1 MIGTGRALWV
11 VGAAGLLVAAV
22 QTPLIATAEFSPD
35 RGLWIAL
42 NWVIGVGFVLVGA
55 YAWLRRP
62 DNRVGALMVA
72 TGFAWFLSV
81 LGHTEPPLLFTV
93 GVLFDSLFVAV
104 AIHLLLAFP
113 SGRLESTVDR
123 WLLAAVYAAVT
134 LGYLPTILFWDPATT
149 GCVGCPDNVF
159 LISSDPSLTTTSGDV
174 LAGIGI
180 ALLLAVFVR
189 LAVRWRGSTALQR
202 RAITPV
208 YAAGAALML
217 SLAALLQLQLARASY
232 GLIEDVFY
240 GTMIPFGL
248 VPYLFLAGLARAQML
263 RGGAVGRLVASLGET
278 LGPGEL
284 RDALCRAL
292 GDPSLELAY
301 WLTESEHYVD
311 AKGHRVALPRSGSG
325 RAASPVTLDGRPVA
339 AIIHDPLLLDDPDLV
354 QAVGAAAAL
363 ALEKER
369 LDAELRARVEEL
381 QESQARL
388 LAVGFAE
395 RRRMERDL
403 HDGAQQRLVSLALD
417 LRLARSALRE
427 EPERA
432 ERLLDGADEE
442 LSRALEE
449 LRELARG
456 LHPAVLSDRGL
467 EAAVQT
473 LATRAPLPVDVD
485 ARMGQVPEAV
495 ELAAYFVV
503 SEALT
508 NVAKYSAA
516 SSASVRVGR
525 DDGSV
530 VVEVSDDGVGGAD
543 PERGS
548 GLRGLGD
555 RLSALGGK
563 LEVDSRSGA
572 GTTVRARIPCE

>member
-1 MIGTGRALWV
+1 VIGTGRALWF

-22 QTPLIATAEFSPD
+22 QTPLIATAEFGPD

-42 NWVIGVGFVLVGA
+42 NWVIGVGFVLVGV

-81 LGHTEPPLLFTV
+81 LGHTEPPLLFTL
-93 GVLFDSLFVAV
+93 GVVFDSLFVGV

-113 SGRLESTVDR
+113 SGRLESRVDR
-123 WLLAAVYAAVT
+123 WLLGAVYAAVT
-134 LGYLPTILFWDPATT
+134 LGYLPTVLFWDPATT
-149 GCVGCPDNVF
+149 GCTGCPDNVF
-159 LISSDPSLTTTSGDV
+159 LISSDPSLTSTSGDV
-174 LAGIGI
+174 LAGVGV

-189 LAVRWRGSTALQR
+189 LAARWRRSTPLQR

-208 YAAGAALML
+208 FAAGGALML
-217 SLAALLQLQLARASY
+217 SLATLLVLQLARASY
-232 GLIEDVFY
+232 GLIEDVSY
-240 GTMIPFGL
+240 ATLIPFGL

-263 RGGAVGRLVASLGET
+263 RGGAVGRLVATLGET

-284 RDALCRAL
+284 RDALSHAL

-301 WLTESEHYVD
+301 WLPESEHYVD
-311 AKGHRVALPRSGSG
+311 AQGRPVDPPGPASG
-325 RAASPVTLDGRPVA
+325 RAASPVSLEGRPVA

-354 QAVGAAAAL
+354 EPVGAAAAL
-363 ALEKER
+363 TLEKER

-381 QESQARL
+381 RDSRARL
-388 LAVGFAE
+388 LAVGLAE

-432 ERLLDGADEE
+432 ERLLAGADEE

-485 ARMGQVPEAV
+485 ARLGQVPEPV
-495 ELAAYFVV
+495 ELAAFFVV

-508 NVAKYSAA
+508 NVAKYAEA
-516 SSASVRVGR
+516 DRATVRMGR
-525 DDGSV
+525 EDSSV

-543 PERGS
+543 PNRGS

-555 RLSALGGK
+555 RLAALGGK

>member
-1 MIGTGRALWV
+1 VIEARRALWL

-22 QTPLIATAEFSPD
+22 ETPLIASAEFAPD

-42 NWVIGVGFVLVGA
+42 NWVIGAGFVVVGV

-72 TGFAWFLSV
+72 TGFAWFVSV
-81 LGHTEPPLLFTV
+81 LGHIEPPLLFTV

-113 SGRLESTVDR
+113 SGRLEARVDR
-123 WLLAAVYAAVT
+123 WLVGAVYAAVT

-159 LISSDPSLTTTSGDV
+159 LISSDPSLTMTSGDV
-174 LAGIGI
+174 LAGIGVT
-180 ALLLAVFVR
+180 LLLAVFVR
-189 LAVRWRGSTALQR
+189 LAGRWRRSNPLQR

-208 YAAGAALML
+208 FAAGAALML
-217 SLAALLQLQLARASY
+217 SLAALLVLELARASY
-232 GLIEDVFY
+232 QLIEDVFY

-263 RGGAVGRLVASLGET
+263 RGGAVGELVAALGEP

-284 RDALCRAL
+284 RDALSRAL
-292 GDPSLELAY
+292 GDPSIALAY
-301 WLTESEHYVD
+301 WLPESQQYVD
-311 AKGHRVALPRSGSG
+311 AQGRPVELPSPGSS
-325 RAASPVTLDGRPVA
+325 RAASPVSLDGGPVA
-339 AIIHDPLLLDDPDLV
+339 AIIHEPLLLDDPDLV
-354 QAVGAAAAL
+354 EAVGAAAAL
-363 ALEKER
+363 ALERER

-381 QESQARL
+381 RDSRERL
-388 LAVGFAE
+388 LAVGLAE

-417 LRLARSALRE
+417 LRLARSALRD
-427 EPERA
+427 EPKRA
-432 ERLLDGADEE
+432 ERLLDGADQE

-467 EAAVQT
+467 AAAVRT
-473 LATRAPLPVDVD
+473 LASRAPLPVDVD
-485 ARMGQVPEAV
+485 AAIGRVAEPV
-495 ELAAYFVV
+495 ELAAYFVI

-508 NVAKYSAA
+508 NVAKYAA
-516 SSASVRVGR
+516 AERATVRVGR
-525 DDGSV
+525 DDGSL

-543 PERGS
+543 PKRGS

-572 GTTVRARIPCE
+572 GTTVKARIPCE

>member
-1 MIGTGRALWV
+1 VIGTGRALWF

-42 NWVIGVGFVLVGA
+42 NWVIGVGFVLVGT

-81 LGHTEPPLLFTV
+81 LEHTEPPLLFSI
-93 GVLFDSLFVAV
+93 GVLLDSLFVAV

-123 WLLAAVYAAVT
+123 RLVGAVYAAVT
-134 LGYLPTILFWDPATT
+134 LVYLPTILFWDPATT

-174 LAGIGI
+174 LAGIGV

-189 LAVRWRGSTALQR
+189 LVGRWRRSTALQR

-217 SLAALLQLQLARASY
+217 SLAALLVLQLARASY

-248 VPYLFLAGLARAQML
+248 VPYLFLAGLARSQML

-284 RDALCRAL
+284 RDALSRAL

-301 WLTESEHYVD
+301 WLPESEHYVD
-311 AKGHRVALPRSGSG
+311 AQGRPVDPPGPASG
-325 RAASPVTLDGRPVA
+325 RAASPVSLEGRPVA

-354 QAVGAAAAL
+354 EPVGAAAAL
-363 ALEKER
+363 TLEKER

-381 QESQARL
+381 RDSRARL
-388 LAVGFAE
+388 LAVGLAE

-432 ERLLDGADEE
+432 ERLLAGADEE

-485 ARMGQVPEAV
+485 ARMGQVPEPV
-495 ELAAYFVV
+495 ELAAFFVV

-508 NVAKYSAA
+508 NVAKYAQA
-516 SSASVRVGR
+516 DRATVRMGR
-525 DDGSV
+525 DDSSV
-530 VVEVSDDGVGGAD
+530 MVEVSDDGVGGAD
-543 PERGS
+543 PKRGS

-563 LEVDSRSGA
+563 LEVDSRSGV

>member
-1 MIGTGRALWV
+1 VSDRGRALWV
-11 VGAAGLLVAAV
+11 VGAAGLLVAAIE
-22 QTPLIATAEFSPD
+22 TPLIASSDFGYD
-35 RGLWIAL
+35 RGLWVAL
-42 NWVIGVGFVLVGA
+42 NWVIGVGFVLIGV

-62 DNRVGALMVA
+62 DNRVGALMA
-72 TGFAWFLSV
+72 AAGFAWFVSV
-81 LGHTEPPLLFTV
+81 LDFAESPLLFTV
-93 GVLFDSLFVAV
+93 GELLSNLFAAA

-123 WLLAAVYAAVT
+123 WLTGAVYATVT
-134 LGYLPTILFWDPATT
+134 IGGLPALLFADFTVM
-149 GCVGCPDNVF
+149 GCTSCPENLL
-159 LISSDPSLTTTSGDV
+159 LIESNPSIAQTSSDV
-174 LAGIGI
+174 LNVVGI
-180 ALLLAVFVR
+180 ALLLAVLVR
-189 LAVRWRGSTALQR
+189 LVMRWREASPPQR

-208 YAAGAALML
+208 FVDGAVLMAVLVVLLVAG
-217 SLAALLQLQLARASY
+217 LARASSQFF
-232 GLIEDVFY
+232 ETAFY
-240 GTMIPFGL
+240 AALIPFGL

-263 RGGAVGRLVASLGET
+263 RGGAVGRLVATLSET

-284 RDALCRAL
+284 RNALSRAL

-301 WLTESEHYVD
+301 WLPESEHYVD
-311 AKGHRVALPRSGSG
+311 AKGRPVELPGPASG
-325 RAASPVTLDGRPVA
+325 RAASPVSLEGRPVA

-354 QAVGAAAAL
+354 EPVGAAAAL
-363 ALEKER
+363 SLEKER

-381 QESQARL
+381 RESRTRL
-388 LAVGFAE
+388 LAVGLAE

-427 EPERA
+427 EPDRA
-432 ERLLDGADEE
+432 ERLLEGADDE

-467 EAAVQT
+467 EAAVKT
-473 LATRAPLPVDVD
+473 LATRAPLPVEVE
-485 ARMGQVPEAV
+485 AGIGEVPEPV
-495 ELAAYFVV
+495 ELAAFFVV

-508 NVAKYSAA
+508 NVAKYADA
-516 SSASVRVGR
+516 DRATVRMGR

-543 PERGS
+543 PKHGS

-572 GTTVRARIPCE
+572 GTTVRASIPCE

>member
-1 MIGTGRALWV
+1 MIGTGRALWF

-22 QTPLIATAEFSPD
+22 QTPLIATAEFGPD

-42 NWVIGVGFVLVGA
+42 NWVIGVGFVLVGT
-55 YAWLRRP
+55 YAWMRRP

-72 TGFAWFLSV
+72 TGFAWFVSV
-81 LGHTEPPLLFTV
+81 FGHTEQPLLFTL

-123 WLLAAVYAAVT
+123 WLLGAVYAAVT
-134 LGYLPTILFWDPATT
+134 LGYLPTVLFWDPATT

-159 LISSDPSLTTTSGDV
+159 LISSDPSLTSTSGDV
-174 LAGIGI
+174 LAGIGV

-189 LAVRWRGSTALQR
+189 LAGRWRSSTPPER

-208 YAAGAALML
+208 YTAGAALML
-217 SLAALLQLQLARASY
+217 SLAALLVLQLARAAY
-232 GLIEDVFY
+232 GLIEDVSY
-240 GTMIPFGL
+240 ATLIPFGL

-278 LGPGEL
+278 LAPGEL
-284 RDALCRAL
+284 RDALSRAL

-301 WLTESEHYVD
+301 WLPESEHYVD
-311 AKGHRVALPRSGSG
+311 AQGRPVELPGPGSN
-325 RAASPVTLDGRPVA
+325 RAASPVSLEGRPVA

-354 QAVGAAAAL
+354 GAVGSAAAL

-381 QESQARL
+381 RDSRARL
-388 LAVGFAE
+388 LAVGLAE
-395 RRRMERDL
+395 RRRLERDL

-417 LRLARSALRE
+417 LRLARNALHDD
-427 EPERA
+427 PERT
-432 ERLLDGADEE
+432 ERLLDGADGE

-467 EAAVQT
+467 KAAVKT
-473 LATRAPLPVDVD
+473 LAARAPVPVDVD
-485 ARMGQVPEAV
+485 ARIGDVPESV

-508 NVAKYSAA
+508 NVAKYAA
-516 SSASVRVGR
+516 ANRAYVRVGR
-525 DDGSV
+525 HDGGV
-530 VVEVSDDGVGGAD
+530 LVEVSDDGVGGAD
-543 PERGS
+543 PARGS
-548 GLRGLGD
+548 GLRGLDD

-563 LEVDSRSGA
+563 LEVKSRSGA
-572 GTTVRARIPCE
+572 GTTVKASIPCE